1 MSLGASGRDGG
12 LALEVAETDMA
23 SREKTTDTTARTLDF
38 MLGPVGTAMGANCL
52 NREGSPRPVSLDF
65 SREN

>member
-52 NREGSPRPVSLDF
+52 NRGGKDRVHA
-65 SREN
+65 